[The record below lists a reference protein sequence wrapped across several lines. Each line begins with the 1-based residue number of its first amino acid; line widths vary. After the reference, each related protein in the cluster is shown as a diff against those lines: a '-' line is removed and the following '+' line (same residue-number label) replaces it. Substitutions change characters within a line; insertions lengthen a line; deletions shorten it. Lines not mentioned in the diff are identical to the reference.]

1 MEAQV
6 KTALAASDY
15 KQVSKLLKQWQ
26 TSDAK
31 NPLLRLYAAQMQEQT
46 NRLDAAEKNYLKLLK
61 LAPGGKVMGQA
72 RAGLQRIEQ
81 HRKEQKA
88 EALQQAKRVEGGDE
102 TSILAIAAPTEAN
115 RAEAIAGVSQV
126 FRLEPYTARMKVPT
140 AGLRLHRIGPWGELQ
155 YFAKSLKA
163 VKVSTL
169 SAKVKDIKALQTFQ
183 ICYFESLTPQP
194 TIICKNADGQL
205 GKISFDWS
213 EVSQR
218 VSGQLPIFEQVVDI
232 GNWGKTIH
240 KEKVQDYVQVADLHL
255 PGREIVLRVC
265 DRLYQYQQGVSL
277 GSSNELNS
285 RILWNQLLT
294 QLNQAIKKPHYNDF
308 KRFGK
313 GALEFIDILPPIH
326 PNLDIDR
333 RAPSHWDQAFHL
345 YSSLYYFNHSSI

>member
-15 KQVSKLLKQWQ
+15 KRVSKLLKQWQ
-26 TSDAK
+26 ASGDAK
-31 NPLLRLYAAQMQEQT
+31 NPLLRLYAAKMQEQT

-88 EALQQAKRVEGGDE
+88 EALQQAKQVEGGNE
-102 TSILAIAAPTEAN
+102 TSLLAIAAPTEAN
-115 RAEAIAGVSQV
+115 RAEAITGVSQV
-126 FRLEPYTARMKVPT
+126 FSLEPYTARMKVPT

-155 YFAKSLKA
+155 YFAKSLKS

-169 SAKVKDIKALQTFQ
+169 SAKVKDINALQTFQ
-183 ICYFESLTPQP
+183 ICYFEALTPQP
-194 TIICKNADGQL
+194 TIICKSAEGQL

-232 GNWGKTIH
+232 GNWGKTVH
-240 KEKVQDYVQVADLHL
+240 KEST
-255 PGREIVLRVC
+255 GLRA
-265 DRLYQYQQGVSL
+265 G
-277 GSSNELNS
+277 GG
-285 RILWNQLLT
+285 
-294 QLNQAIKKPHYNDF
+294 F
-308 KRFGK
+308 
-313 GALEFIDILPPIH
+313 
-326 PNLDIDR
+326 
-333 RAPSHWDQAFHL
+333 APTR
-345 YSSLYYFNHSSI
+345 